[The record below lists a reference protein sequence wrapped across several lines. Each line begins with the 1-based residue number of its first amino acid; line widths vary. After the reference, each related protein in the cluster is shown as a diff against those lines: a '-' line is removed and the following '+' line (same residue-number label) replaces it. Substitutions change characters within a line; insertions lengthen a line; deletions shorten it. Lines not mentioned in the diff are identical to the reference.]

1 MKFKLLLFALM
12 GFCFLSTTSMSVVKP
27 GTSSTNVQP
36 VEKVK
41 PATVHKA
48 HKLNFLQR
56 LVLKYYLKKNTA
68 TMEDADKQASTS
80 LLLGVIACG
89 AILLGLVIPYLIL
102 ASIPAGVAA
111 MITGGSAIRN
121 KTSQVTKAK
130 TGKALGLAAII
141 TFGALILIAI
151 AALAGGAYI

>member
-12 GFCFLSTTSMSVVKP
+12 GFCFLSTTSMSVIKP
-27 GTSSTNVQP
+27 GISTTNVQQ

-41 PATVHKA
+41 PAKV

-56 LVLKYYLKKNTA
+56 VVLKYYLKKNNA
-68 TMEDADKQASTS
+68 TLVDADKLASTS
-80 LLLGVIACG
+80 LFLGIAACG
-89 AILLGLVIPYLIL
+89 AIVLGLFIPYLIL
-102 ASIPAGVAA
+102 AAIPAGVAA

-141 TFGALILIAI
+141 TFGALIIVVI
-151 AALAGGAYI
+151 AALSGGVFI